1 MTSLLMLLT
10 HFASAADV
18 ISTDSTPVSQTW
30 LSQAQG
36 AQVSA
41 VELIDS
47 LYRFTKQDQAALD
60 NLAVALTEVRAFES
74 ELDGELLIL
83 EDLEGPVQAVKML
96 RNEADAAKL
105 FSALAYQ
112 GFAANRFFAEDLAT
126 DDRAEP
132 YRIEVDGKT
141 IVRPWADAAA
151 LRPGTKATAYDIAE
165 AAERTAFSSTSQ
177 TVETTLPGAIR
188 IEGAPEDAQLTVDG
202 RPMDMSATGNIR
214 LQPGRHLV
222 HLTSAEGHALGRWD
236 TRLVTAKTETLV
248 VQWSESAVLDDIAG
262 LQAGS
267 SIPDNLAN
275 AVDARGEA
283 LWVLREVPGTKKQ
296 PATAEVLVIE
306 PKAKVVTTRT
316 LTMDIATSTQTDAQ
330 DNGLRISVGAGSG
343 WFFSDDFYLQ
353 DTVSTPRTAAT
364 VNAVSVDAS
373 VQVAYQAGL
382 FQGALGTDI
391 AVPLG
396 ANHVAFSGE
405 SRLRVR
411 PTPYLA
417 AGLPWV
423 MASVGYQFPYHL
435 TVGGRAQVPLYDG
448 LHLLIVGH
456 AGIPSSLNR
465 SDGTNYQT
473 GRAGQIWGG
482 LAWQFGAP

>member
-1 MTSLLMLLT
+1 
-10 HFASAADV
+10 
-18 ISTDSTPVSQTW
+18 
-30 LSQAQG
+30 
-36 AQVSA
+36 
-41 VELIDS
+41 
-47 LYRFTKQDQAALD
+47 
-60 NLAVALTEVRAFES
+60 
-74 ELDGELLIL
+74 
-83 EDLEGPVQAVKML
+83 
-96 RNEADAAKL
+96 
-105 FSALAYQ
+105 
-112 GFAANRFFAEDLAT
+112 
-126 DDRAEP
+126 
-132 YRIEVDGKT
+132 
-141 IVRPWADAAA
+141 
-151 LRPGTKATAYDIAE
+151 
-165 AAERTAFSSTSQ
+165 
-177 TVETTLPGAIR
+177 
-188 IEGAPEDAQLTVDG
+188 
-202 RPMDMSATGNIR
+202 
-214 LQPGRHLV
+214 
-222 HLTSAEGHALGRWD
+222 
-236 TRLVTAKTETLV
+236 

-296 PATAEVLVIE
+296 PATAEVLIIE

-316 LTMDIATSTQTDAQ
+316 LTTDTATSPQTDAQ

-373 VQVAYQAGL
+373 VQVAYRAGL

-396 ANHVAFSGE
+396 ANHVAFTGE

-435 TVGGRAQVPLYDG
+435 MVGGRAQVPLYDG

-465 SDGTNYQT
+465 SDGTSYQT
-473 GRAGQIWGG
+473 GRTGQIWGG
-482 LAWQFGAP
+482 LAWQFGTP